1 MEYNNKRGINMGLL
15 NILKNI
21 FTEVNRKREEE
32 KQYLHTL
39 SEGKNMPNI
48 LISIMLPKN
57 EVCYMGR

>member
-1 MEYNNKRGINMGLL
+1 MGLL